1 MSSRAPLLP
10 WIIAFKAMKTTLLL
24 VLGVALLASRRDPID
39 VWFGLAAAVHLPVTS
54 HVFSRIA
61 ALVMDASPRKE
72 VALAMTAF
80 GYALLMGTEGVGLYL
95 KRAWARWFTVGV
107 TSSLVPLEVFEIVR
121 APHPMRVTVLFLN
134 VLVVVYLLRR
144 KDAFE

>member
-24 VLGVALLASRRDPID
+24 VFGVTLLASHRDPID

-54 HVFSRIA
+54 HVFIRVA
-61 ALVMDASPRKE
+61 ALAMDTSPRKE
-72 VALAMTAF
+72 VALAITAF

-107 TSSLVPLEVFEIVR
+107 TSSLIPIEVLEIVR

-134 VLVVVYLLRR
+134 VLVVIYLLKR
-144 KDAFE
+144 KDVFE